1 MPRGSRWTGTPT
13 NHRQIKYYTRN
24 RKMVDVTEWNGRE
37 ITTWNQ
43 FANYIVSLNIMPENS
58 THSDRSEY
66 FDMFWKAYCLG
77 VKHGKE

>member
-1 MPRGSRWTGTPT
+1 
-13 NHRQIKYYTRN
+13 
-24 RKMVDVTEWNGRE
+24 MVDVTEWNGRE